1 MKIRF
6 IAVVVLFSF
15 LAPLYGQ
22 DKAVIGLPERF
33 KKWLDEE
40 VVYIITPK
48 EREVFLKLQTDKERE
63 IFIEAFWKQRDP
75 SPGTPKNEF
84 REEHY
89 RRLNYA
95 DKIYGRSTPLPGWK
109 TDRGRIYI
117 ILGDPKNIEKY
128 DNVNGVYPTE
138 IWFYLGDSSQ
148 GLPTGF
154 NVIFFKENGTG
165 DYILYSP
172 TQNGPKSLI
181 ATSVGNFKDDQTD
194 LGDDQAAYKELLSLE
209 PNLARQTLSLIPG
222 ERVNPG
228 SLSLASNT
236 LISNI
241 YALPRKLVKDSY
253 ADALLKYKDFVDV
266 EYTANYID
274 SDGQVWVARDASGF
288 FEVHYSVEP
297 GKISVE
303 DAGDRYAVR
312 FELTGRV
319 TDPEGRTILQFDK
332 AFPFSFGKDEV
343 QGKGNSAK
351 TFSLQDVFPL
361 VPGRYSFDLLLKNTA
376 SREFSSFAV
385 KLVIPGELSAPVM
398 GPLELA
404 YGMERTSASG
414 EKVPFALGESQ
425 ILSSSRKSFGS
436 EDTLHVI
443 FQVLALTDSLRTGGR
458 VKFVYFKED
467 KEIASSEKKLS
478 EFSPGAFFS
487 EEQTLKTFAPG
498 YYKVKVSLLNAA
510 GKELDSKSGDFEL
523 SALPS
528 VPRPMVVANVTKSF
542 ERADYLYATGLE
554 FMNAGSFKEATERL
568 AEAWSL
574 KPDRPEIAA
583 GYGQCLFFLQDYGK
597 AKAVLL
603 PLAPAGKASAE
614 VLSVLGRTCHALGE
628 FKEAAGYYREYLE
641 RFGTNI
647 DIMNL
652 LGTCY
657 FQLGNKDEALKIWE
671 KSLQI
676 SPDQPKIK
684 ALIDSLKNK

>member
-6 IAVVVLFSF
+6 IAVVVLCSF
-15 LAPLYGQ
+15 LVPLYGQ
-22 DKAVIGLPERF
+22 GKAVIGLPEQY

-75 SPGTPKNEF
+75 TPGTPANEF

-89 RRLNYA
+89 RRVQHA
-95 DKIYGRSTPLPGWK
+95 TQFYGRSTPLPGWR

-117 ILGDPKNIEKY
+117 ILGEPRSIEQY
-128 DNVNGVYPTE
+128 DNVQNVYPTE
-138 IWFYLGDSSQ
+138 IWLYQLDPAS
-148 GLPTGF
+148 GLPAAF
-154 NVIFFKENGTG
+154 NVIFFRENGTG

-172 TQNGPKSLI
+172 SQHGPKSLI
-181 ATSVGNFKDDQTD
+181 AAVVGDFQDERT
-194 LGDDQAAYKELLSLE
+194 AYEELRKLE

-228 SLSLASNT
+228 SMSLASNT
-236 LISNI
+236 LMSNI
-241 YALPRKLVKDSY
+241 YAMPRKMVKDSY
-253 ADALLKYKDFVDV
+253 ADAILKYKDFVEVD
-266 EYTANYID
+266 YTANYID

-303 DAGDRYAVR
+303 EVGDRYAVR
-312 FELTGRV
+312 FELIGRV
-319 TDPEGRTILQFDK
+319 TNPEGKTVLQFDK
-332 AFPFSFGKDEV
+332 VFPFSFGKDEV
-343 QGKGNSAK
+343 PGKGPSSK

-361 VPGRYSFDLLLKNTA
+361 VAGRYSFDLLLKNTA
-376 SREFSSFAV
+376 SREFSSFAA
-385 KLVIPGELSAPVM
+385 KIVIPGDLSAPAM

-404 YGMERTSASG
+404 YGMERTSSPG
-414 EKVPFALGESQ
+414 EKVPFGFGGSQ

-436 EDTLHVI
+436 QDTLHVI
-443 FQVLALTDSLRTGGR
+443 FQVLGLTDALRTGGR
-458 VKFVYFKED
+458 VKFVFFKED
-467 KEIASSEKKLS
+467 REFTSSEKKLS

-487 EEQTLKTFAPG
+487 EQQTLKTFAPG
-498 YYKVKVSLLNAA
+498 YYKVKVSLLDAA

-554 FMNAGSFKEATERL
+554 LMNAGSFKEASERL

-574 KPDRPEIAA
+574 KSDRPEIAA
-583 GYGQCLFFLQDYGK
+583 SYGQCLYFLQDYRK

-628 FKEAAGYYREYLE
+628 FTEAAGYYREYLE
-641 RFGTNI
+641 RFGTTI
-647 DIMNL
+647 DIMNF

-657 FQLGNKDEALKIWE
+657 FQLGMKDEALKIWE

-676 SPDQPKIK
+676 SPDQPQIRK
-684 ALIDSLKNK
+684 LVDELKE

>member
-1 MKIRF
+1 M
-6 IAVVVLFSF
+6 
-15 LAPLYGQ
+15 
-22 DKAVIGLPERF
+22 
-33 KKWLDEE
+33 
-40 VVYIITPK
+40 
-48 EREVFLKLQTDKERE
+48 
-63 IFIEAFWKQRDP
+63 
-75 SPGTPKNEF
+75 
-84 REEHY
+84 
-89 RRLNYA
+89 
-95 DKIYGRSTPLPGWK
+95 
-109 TDRGRIYI
+109 
-117 ILGDPKNIEKY
+117 
-128 DNVNGVYPTE
+128 
-138 IWFYLGDSSQ
+138 
-148 GLPTGF
+148 
-154 NVIFFKENGTG
+154 
-165 DYILYSP
+165 
-172 TQNGPKSLI
+172 
-181 ATSVGNFKDDQTD
+181 
-194 LGDDQAAYKELLSLE
+194 
-209 PNLARQTLSLIPG
+209 
-222 ERVNPG
+222 
-228 SLSLASNT
+228 
-236 LISNI
+236 
-241 YALPRKLVKDSY
+241 VKDSY

-288 FEVHYSVEP
+288 FEVHYSIEP

-303 DAGDRYAVR
+303 EAGDRYAVR

-343 QGKGNSAK
+343 QGKGNSDK

-376 SREFSSFAV
+376 SREFSSFAA
-385 KLVIPGELSAPVM
+385 KLVIPDELSAPVM

-404 YGMERTSASG
+404 YGMERTSSSG
-414 EKVPFALGESQ
+414 EKVPFALGGSQ

-498 YYKVKVSLLNAA
+498 YYKVKVSLLDAA
-510 GKELDSKSGDFEL
+510 GKEQDSKSGDFEL
-523 SALPS
+523 STLPS

-554 FMNAGSFKEATERL
+554 FMNAGSFKDAVERL

-583 GYGQCLFFLQDYGK
+583 GYGQCLFFLQDYRK

-628 FKEAAGYYREYLE
+628 FTEAVGYYREYLE

-647 DIMNL
+647 EVMNL

>member
-6 IAVVVLFSF
+6 IAVVVLCSF
-15 LAPLYGQ
+15 LVPLYGQ
-22 DKAVIGLPERF
+22 GKAVIGLPEQY

-75 SPGTPKNEF
+75 TPGTPANEF

-89 RRLNYA
+89 RRVQHA
-95 DKIYGRSTPLPGWK
+95 TQFYGRSTPLPGWR

-117 ILGDPKNIEKY
+117 ILGEPRSIEQY
-128 DNVNGVYPTE
+128 DNVQNVYPTE
-138 IWFYLGDSSQ
+138 IWLYQLDPAS
-148 GLPTGF
+148 GLPAAF
-154 NVIFFKENGTG
+154 NVIFFRENGTG

-172 TQNGPKSLI
+172 SQHGPKSLI
-181 ATSVGNFKDDQTD
+181 AAVVGDFQDERT
-194 LGDDQAAYKELLSLE
+194 AYEELRKLE

-228 SLSLASNT
+228 SMSLASNT
-236 LISNI
+236 LMSNI
-241 YALPRKLVKDSY
+241 YAMPRKMVKDSY
-253 ADALLKYKDFVDV
+253 ADAILKYKDFVEVD
-266 EYTANYID
+266 YTANYID

-303 DAGDRYAVR
+303 EAGDRYAVR
-312 FELTGRV
+312 FELIGRV
-319 TDPEGRTILQFDK
+319 TNPEGKTVLQFDK
-332 AFPFSFGKDEV
+332 VFPFSFGKDEV
-343 QGKGNSAK
+343 PGKGPSSK

-361 VPGRYSFDLLLKNTA
+361 VAGRYSFDLLLKNTA
-376 SREFSSFAV
+376 SREFSSFAA
-385 KLVIPGELSAPVM
+385 KIVIPGDLSAPAM

-404 YGMERTSASG
+404 YGMERTSSPG
-414 EKVPFALGESQ
+414 EKVPFGFGGSQ

-436 EDTLHVI
+436 QDTLHVI
-443 FQVLALTDSLRTGGR
+443 FQVLGLTDALRTGGR
-458 VKFVYFKED
+458 VKFVFFKED
-467 KEIASSEKKLS
+467 REFTSSEKKLS

-487 EEQTLKTFAPG
+487 EQQTLKTFAPG
-498 YYKVKVSLLNAA
+498 YYKVKVSLLDAA

-528 VPRPMVVANVTKSF
+528 VPRPMVIANVTKSF

-554 FMNAGSFKEATERL
+554 LMNAGSFKEASERL

-574 KPDRPEIAA
+574 KSDRPEIAA
-583 GYGQCLFFLQDYGK
+583 GYGQCLYFLQDYRK

-614 VLSVLGRTCHALGE
+614 VLSVLGRTCHALGD
-628 FKEAAGYYREYLE
+628 FTEASAYYREYLE

-647 DIMNL
+647 DIMNF

-657 FQLGNKDEALKIWE
+657 FQLGMKDEALKIWE

-676 SPDQPKIK
+676 SPDQPKIRE
-684 ALIDSLKNK
+684 LIDSLKNK

>member
-6 IAVVVLFSF
+6 IAGIVLFSF
-15 LAPLYGQ
+15 LVPLTGQ
-22 DKAVIGLPERF
+22 GKAVIGLPEQH

-48 EREVFLKLQTDKERE
+48 ERDVFLKLRTDKERE

-75 SPGTPKNEF
+75 TPGTPANEF

-89 RRLNYA
+89 KRLQYA
-95 DKIYGRSTPLPGWK
+95 NKIYGRSAPLPGWR

-117 ILGDPKNIEKY
+117 ILGEPRNIEQY
-128 DNVNGVYPTE
+128 SNVQNVFPAE
-138 IWFYLGDSSQ
+138 IWFYQPDAAT
-148 GLPTGF
+148 GLPPGF
-154 NVIFFKENGTG
+154 NVVFFKENGTG
-165 DYILYSP
+165 EYILYSP
-172 TQNGPKSLI
+172 AQHGPKALI
-181 ATSVGNFKDDQTD
+181 ADAMGNYTDDRT
-194 LGDDQAAYKELLSLE
+194 AYEELKKLE

-222 ERVNPG
+222 ESVNPG

-236 LISNI
+236 LMNNI
-241 YALPRKLVKDSY
+241 YALPRKMVKDAY
-253 ADALLKYKDFVDV
+253 ADAILKYKDFVDV

-274 SDGQVWVARDASGF
+274 SDGQIWIARDASGF
-288 FEVHYSVEP
+288 FDVHYSVEP

-303 DAGDRYAVR
+303 DSGEQYAVR

-319 TDPEGRTILQFDK
+319 TDPEGKTVLQFDK
-332 AFPFSFGKDEV
+332 AFPFSFDKNEV
-343 QGKGNSAK
+343 QGKGPSSK

-376 SREFSSFAV
+376 SREFSSFAA
-385 KLVIPGELSAPVM
+385 KIVIPGDLSAPVL
-398 GPLELA
+398 GPLMLA
-404 YGMERTSASG
+404 YGMERTSSSG
-414 EKVPFALGESQ
+414 EKVPFAYGGSQ

-436 EDTLHVI
+436 QDTLHVI
-443 FQVLALTDSLRTGGR
+443 FQVLSLTDALRAGGR
-458 VKFVYFKED
+458 VKFVFFKED
-467 KEIASSEKKLS
+467 REFASSEKRLS
-478 EFSPGAFFS
+478 EFLSGAFFA

-498 YYKVKVSLLNAA
+498 YYKVKVSLLDAA

-528 VPRPMVVANVTKSF
+528 IPRPMVVAKVSKSF
-542 ERADYLYATGLE
+542 DRADYLYATGLE
-554 FMNAGSFKEATERL
+554 LMNTGSFKDAAERL
-568 AEAWSL
+568 AEAWGL

-583 GYGQCLFFLQDYGK
+583 DYGRCLYFLQDYGK

-628 FKEAAGYYREYLE
+628 FTEAAGYYREYLE

-647 DIMNL
+647 DVMNF

-657 FQLGNKDEALKIWE
+657 FQLGNNVEALKIWE

-684 ALIDSLKNK
+684 ALVDSLKNK

>member
-1 MKIRF
+1 MKIR
-6 IAVVVLFSF
+6 IAAAVVIFSF
-15 LAPLYGQ
+15 LVPLYGQ
-22 DKAVIGLPERF
+22 DKAAIGLPERY

-75 SPGTPKNEF
+75 TPGTPANEF

-89 RRLNYA
+89 KRVQHATQL
-95 DKIYGRSTPLPGWK
+95 YGRSTPLPGWR

-117 ILGDPKNIEKY
+117 ILGEPRSIEQY
-128 DNVNGVYPTE
+128 DNVQNVYPTE
-138 IWFYLGDSSQ
+138 IWLYQLDPAS
-148 GLPTGF
+148 GLPAAF
-154 NVIFFKENGTG
+154 NVIFFRENGTG

-172 TQNGPKSLI
+172 SQHGPKSLI
-181 ATSVGNFKDDQTD
+181 AAVVGDFRDERT
-194 LGDDQAAYKELLSLE
+194 AYEELRILE

-228 SLSLASNT
+228 SMSLASNT
-236 LISNI
+236 LMSNI
-241 YALPRKLVKDSY
+241 YAMPRKMVKDSY
-253 ADALLKYKDFVDV
+253 ADAILKYKDFVEVD
-266 EYTANYID
+266 YTANYID
-274 SDGQVWVARDASGF
+274 SDGQVWVARDPSGF

-319 TDPEGRTILQFDK
+319 TDPEGKTVLQFDK

-343 QGKGNSAK
+343 QGKGPSSK

-376 SREFSSFAV
+376 SREFSSFAA
-385 KLVIPGELSAPVM
+385 KIVIPADLSAPVL

-404 YGMERTSASG
+404 YGMQRTSSAG
-414 EKVPFALGESQ
+414 EKVPFGFGGSQ

-436 EDTLHVI
+436 QDTLHVI
-443 FQVLALTDSLRTGGR
+443 FQVLGPTEALQTGGR
-458 VKFVYFKED
+458 VKFVFFKED
-467 KEIASSEKKLS
+467 REFTSSEKKLS

-498 YYKVKVSLLNAA
+498 YYKVKVSLLDAA

-523 SALPS
+523 SAVPS

-554 FMNAGSFKEATERL
+554 LMNAGSFKEASERL

-583 GYGQCLFFLQDYGK
+583 GYGQCLYFLQEYGK

-603 PLAPAGKASAE
+603 PLAPAGNASAE
-614 VLSVLGRTCHALGE
+614 VLSILGRTCHALGE
-628 FKEAAGYYREYLE
+628 FKEAAAYYREYLE

-647 DIMNL
+647 DIMNF

-657 FQLGNKDEALKIWE
+657 FQLGMKDEALKIWE

-676 SPDQPKIK
+676 SPDQPQIGK
-684 ALIDSLKNK
+684 LVDELKKK

>member
-6 IAVVVLFSF
+6 IAGIVLCSF
-15 LAPLYGQ
+15 LVPLYGQ
-22 DKAVIGLPERF
+22 GKAVIGLSEQY

-48 EREVFLKLQTDKERE
+48 ERDVFLKLQTDKERE

-75 SPGTPKNEF
+75 TPGTPANEF

-89 RRLNYA
+89 KRLQYA
-95 DKIYGRSTPLPGWK
+95 NTMYGRSTPLPGWR

-117 ILGDPKNIEKY
+117 ILGEPRNIEQY
-128 DNVNGVYPTE
+128 SNVQNVFPAE
-138 IWFYLGDSSQ
+138 IWFYQPDAAM
-148 GLPTGF
+148 GLPPGF
-154 NVIFFKENGTG
+154 NVVFFKENGTG

-172 TQNGPKSLI
+172 SQHGPKAFI
-181 ATSVGNFKDDQTD
+181 ADAMGNYTDDRT
-194 LGDDQAAYKELLSLE
+194 AFEELKKLE

-222 ERVNPG
+222 ESVNPG

-236 LISNI
+236 LMNNI
-241 YALPRKLVKDSY
+241 YAMPRKMVKDAY
-253 ADALLKYKDFVDV
+253 ADALLKYKDFVEV

-274 SDGQVWVARDASGF
+274 SDGQVWVARDPSGF
-288 FEVHYSVEP
+288 FEVHYAVEP
-297 GKISVE
+297 KKISVE

-319 TDPEGRTILQFDK
+319 TDPEGKTILQFDK
-332 AFPFSFGKDEV
+332 AFPFSFAKDEV
-343 QGKGNSAK
+343 QGKGPSSR

-376 SREFSSFAV
+376 SREFSSFAA
-385 KLVIPGELSAPVM
+385 KIVIPGDLSAPAL

-404 YGMERTSASG
+404 YGVERTSSSG
-414 EKVPFALGESQ
+414 EKIPFAYGGSQ

-436 EDTLHVI
+436 QDTLQII
-443 FQVLALTDSLRTGGR
+443 FQVLGLTDALRLGGR
-458 VKFVYFKED
+458 VKFEFFKED
-467 KEIASSEKKLS
+467 RDFMSSEKRLS
-478 EFSPGAFFS
+478 EFLPGAFFT

-498 YYKVKVSLLNAA
+498 YYKVKVSLLEA

-528 VPRPMVVANVTKSF
+528 VPRPMVVAKVSKSY
-542 ERADYLYATGLE
+542 ERTDYLYATGLE
-554 FMNAGSFKEATERL
+554 LMNMGSFKDAAERL

-574 KPDRPEIAA
+574 KSDRPEIAA
-583 GYGQCLFFLQDYGK
+583 GYGQCLFSLQDYGK

-603 PLAPAGKASAE
+603 PLAPAGNASAE

-628 FKEAAGYYREYLE
+628 FTEAAAYYREYLE
-641 RFGTNI
+641 RFGTSI

-657 FQLGNKDEALKIWE
+657 FQLGMKDEALKIWE

-684 ALIDSLKNK
+684 ALVDSLKNK